1 MSADSRRLYTKKPKA
16 EKIERMAP
24 MKSTPFRSP
33 SAFRAWLE
41 KNHDRETELWVGLYN
56 QRARQSG
63 ITYGEALD
71 EALCFGW
78 IDGVRR
84 SVNHTTYAVRFTP
97 RKPESKW
104 SAVNIKRG
112 NELRRSGRMAAAGL
126 RVFEQRKQNIA
137 GYSGEERPTQLSGS
151 YEQQFRMNARAWA
164 FFRAQAPW
172 YQRSSSFWVL
182 SAKREATRQRRL
194 QILIGDSAQG
204 RRLKIL
210 TRKGD
215 KGR

>member
-1 MSADSRRLYTKKPKA
+1 
-16 EKIERMAP
+16 
-24 MKSTPFRSP
+24 MKNKPFRSS

-41 KNHDRETELWVGLYN
+41 KNHDRERELWVGFYN
-56 QRARQSG
+56 QRAPQSG
-63 ITYGEALD
+63 ITYREALD

-84 SVNHTTYAVRFTP
+84 SVNDTTYAVRFTP

-104 SAVNIKRG
+104 SAPNIKRA
-112 NELRRSGRMAAAGL
+112 NQLRSLGRMAAAGL
-126 RVFEQRKQNIA
+126 RVFEQRKQNTA
-137 GYSGEERPTQLSGS
+137 GYSYEERPTQLSGS
-151 YEQQFRMNARAWA
+151 YEQQFKANARAWD

-172 YQRSSSFWVL
+172 YQRTSSFWVM
-182 SAKREATRQRRL
+182 SAKREATQDRRL
-194 QILIGDSAQG
+194 QVLIADSAQG

-215 KGR
+215 KAQ